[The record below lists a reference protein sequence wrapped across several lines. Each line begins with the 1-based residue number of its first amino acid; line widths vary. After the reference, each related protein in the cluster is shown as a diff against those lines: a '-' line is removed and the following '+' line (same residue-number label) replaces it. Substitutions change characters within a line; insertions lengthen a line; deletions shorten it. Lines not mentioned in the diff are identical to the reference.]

1 MKIVSELRDERI
13 NSVNVLVE
21 LTVKEYEELIQDRL
35 NKNDF
40 QRKRVRSSKT
50 VYSLLKKDLME
61 GCVIPPIVLAL
72 VEQVG
77 NIEDL
82 NFDKLKNVKEHL
94 IILDGLQRTNTI
106 FDLLTELRTQND
118 NQKLQRVE
126 NLKLRVEIYIG
137 LNRIGILYRMLTL
150 NTGQTPM
157 SLRQQVEMLYMSYID
172 VNINGIVLVRA
183 TDTAKTKT
191 SKGNKYNFKD
201 IIEGFNAYLSRDELP
216 IDKEDVLENI
226 QSLEKLSNEN
236 QSKNLFE
243 SYLTAINLL
252 VIKIKDLFGNIE
264 LSESYLKEKPTPF
277 AKDAVQMFKKQQAIS
292 GFGAAVGK
300 LIDFEIISNIDDT
313 REIIEKI
320 HVTNPEDFLEEI
332 NDVFLWLK
340 NDSKKIG
347 NAQRSFFAFFF
358 RFLLNKDSDGYT
370 NLNKCMEL
378 AFRRYKSEN
387 M

>member
-1 MKIVSELRDERI
+1 
-13 NSVNVLVE
+13 
-21 LTVKEYEELIQDRL
+21 
-35 NKNDF
+35 
-40 QRKRVRSSKT
+40 
-50 VYSLLKKDLME
+50 
-61 GCVIPPIVLAL
+61 
-72 VEQVG
+72 
-77 NIEDL
+77 
-82 NFDKLKNVKEHL
+82 
-94 IILDGLQRTNTI
+94 
-106 FDLLTELRTQND
+106 
-118 NQKLQRVE
+118 
-126 NLKLRVEIYIG
+126 
-137 LNRIGILYRMLTL
+137 
-150 NTGQTPM
+150 
-157 SLRQQVEMLYMSYID
+157 
-172 VNINGIVLVRA
+172 
-183 TDTAKTKT
+183 
-191 SKGNKYNFKD
+191 
-201 IIEGFNAYLSRDELP
+201 
-216 IDKEDVLENI
+216 
-226 QSLEKLSNEN
+226 
-236 QSKNLFE
+236 
-243 SYLTAINLL
+243 L